1 MMYRLTDKSVAIVH
15 EAMDTVQADW
25 LERAWIVLE
34 KGD

>member
-15 EAMDTVQADW
+15 ETMDAVQTYW
-25 LERAWIVLE
+25 LERAWIVLG